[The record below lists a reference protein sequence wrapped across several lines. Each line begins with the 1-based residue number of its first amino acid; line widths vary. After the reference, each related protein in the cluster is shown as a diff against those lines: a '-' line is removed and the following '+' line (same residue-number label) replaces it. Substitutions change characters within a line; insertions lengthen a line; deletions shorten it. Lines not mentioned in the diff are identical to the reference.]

1 MSYDPAGIYN
11 LPPVYHAEPGTTIR
25 SEQHN
30 SPLEDIAQALSSVLV
45 RDGRNGMIGT
55 LQMGGYPI
63 SNVAPGTA
71 ATDAATVS
79 QLVPIGTVVD
89 YAGSTAPTGWL
100 FCAGQAVSRS
110 TYAALFAVI
119 GTTYGNG
126 NGSTTFNLP
135 DLRGRVVA
143 GRDNMGGTSAARLSS
158 ISGNTLG
165 ASGGG
170 QQVTLTSNQIPAH
183 THSAGTLVNSTAGA
197 HTHSIPSADGGGTS
211 TNRVDT
217 ATGSISHSLLVPSA
231 GAHTHTISG
240 NTGSAGGGQAHPNV
254 QPTIILN
261 KIIKATN

>member
-11 LPPVYHAEPGTTIR
+11 LPPAYKAEPGTTIR

-30 SPLEDIAQALSSVLV
+30 APLEDIAQALSSVLV
-45 RDGRNGMIGT
+45 RDGRSGMIGT

-89 YAGSTAPTGWL
+89 YAGSTAPAGWL

-143 GRDNMGGTSAARLSS
+143 GRDNMDGTSANRLTDRP
-158 ISGNTLG
+158 GGLNGDVLG
-165 ASGGG
+165 AVGGSETHQLTIQEMPQHNHGGFTGNNSHSHTYSGV
-170 QQVTLTSNQIPAH
+170 QLDDRI
-183 THSAGTLVNSTAGA
+183 TAGSE
-197 HTHSIPSADGGGTS
+197 TERGVTSITRNTS
-211 TNRVDT
+211 TYTHN
-217 ATGSISHSLLVPSA
+217 
-231 GAHTHTISG
+231 HTIPNQG
-240 NTGSAGGGQAHPNV
+240 NNVAHNNV
-254 QPTIILN
+254 QPTIVLN

>member
-11 LPPVYHAEPGTTIR
+11 LPSVYKAEPGTTIR

-45 RDGRNGMIGT
+45 RDGRSGMIGT

-165 ASGGG
+165 ASGGT
-170 QQVTLTSNQIPAH
+170 QEHTLTVAQMPAH
-183 THSAGTLVNSTAGA
+183 NHSGTALSAGGHRHGVGASFIGSGIGSNGGYITNSTSGVFTSTAGA
-197 HTHSIPSADGGGTS
+197 HTHNLSI
-211 TNRVDT
+211 N
-217 ATGSISHSLLVPSA
+217 
-231 GAHTHTISG
+231 
-240 NTGSAGGGQAHPNV
+240 NTGGGQAHPNV